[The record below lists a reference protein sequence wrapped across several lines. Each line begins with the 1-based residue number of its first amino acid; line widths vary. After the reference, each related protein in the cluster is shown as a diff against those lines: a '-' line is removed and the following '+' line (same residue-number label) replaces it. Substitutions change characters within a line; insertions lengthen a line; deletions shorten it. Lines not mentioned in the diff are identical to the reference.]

1 MTIQLNADQEQAA
14 SDFLGFLVTDE
25 PEFVLSGGAGRGK
38 TTLVK
43 HLCGELKDYNAVL
56 EVIGR
61 KGLTDILMT
70 ATTHKAAEVLA
81 DATGQK
87 TSTIHSALGLVIEND
102 FATGRTKVKKGS
114 RHSVLE
120 NNLIIIDECSMVDSA
135 LRKAIRESTMHC
147 KIMYIGDKRQMA
159 PIYEPI
165 SPIFDGSLPI
175 HHLNIPMRN
184 NTVPELMALCDQLEL
199 TVDTGVFA
207 PIKEVPGV
215 IEYLDDTAMAAM
227 MHTHFSTDQ
236 PNCRILCYTNNRV
249 LQYNNH
255 MRFIRNLG
263 AQFGVGEI
271 LVAGNAVRS
280 DYGSINP
287 EQRVTILDSLSPVV
301 NPDLHGQYGY
311 EVETY
316 QIQTNRGTFFQPTNP
331 GHLQMC
337 IKHAAKEKN
346 WPAYFFMKEK
356 LADFRMPHAS
366 TVYKAQGSSYPA
378 VFIDLKDIGSC
389 NQPDQ
394 VARMLYVAISRAQ
407 FRVYLYG
414 QLPEKYR

>member
-1 MTIQLNADQEQAA
+1 MTIVLNPDQEKAA

-38 TTLVK
+38 TALVQ
-43 HLCGELKDYNAVL
+43 HLCGEMQDYNAVL

-61 KGLTDILMT
+61 KGLTDIVMT

-120 NNLIIIDECSMVDSA
+120 NSLIIIDECSMVDSP

-147 KIMYIGDKRQMA
+147 KIMYIGDKRQMS

-184 NTVPELMALCDQLEL
+184 NTVPALMALCDQLEQ
-199 TVDTGVFA
+199 TVDTGVFN

-227 MHTHFSTDQ
+227 MHTHFNTDW
-236 PNCRILCYTNNRV
+236 PDCRILCYTNNRV

-255 MRFIRNLG
+255 MRYMRNLG
-263 AQFGVGEI
+263 AQFGAGEV
-271 LVAGNAVRS
+271 LVAGGTVRS

-287 EQRVTILDSLSPVV
+287 EQRVTVRDSLAPVV
-301 NPDLHGQYGY
+301 NPDLHGMYGY

-316 QIQTNRGTFFQPTNP
+316 QIHTDKGTFYQPTNP
-331 GHLQMC
+331 QHLQQC
-337 IKHAAKEKN
+337 IKHAAKAKE
-346 WPAYFFMKEK
+346 WQAYFYMKEK
-356 LADFRMPHAS
+356 LADLRMPHAS

-414 QLPEKYR
+414 QLPQKYR